1 MRAVDPFYNNNEEMR
16 YENKINKIKIIKMI
30 YIKRIILNDD
40 YGNYDTCYDNGKF
53 YSVIYASSLS
63 S

>member
-1 MRAVDPFYNNNEEMR
+1 
-16 YENKINKIKIIKMI
+16 MI

-53 YSVIYASSLS
+53 YYVINASSLS